1 VVYHRATH
9 ITERRTF
16 PHPTTHKLQDAFF
29 QPFIMEIQTQEAR
42 IILAIEA
49 IRTSKKLSKRS
60 AAKIYKVPEATLR
73 HRMAGRTHRPEIK
86 ANCYKLNDLE
96 EDTIVRYILDLDSR
110 GFAPRL
116 SSVEDIANLLLKSR
130 GALCV
135 GKNWAYR
142 FIQRRPELK
151 TRFNRVYDFQRALC
165 EDPELIGAW
174 FRLVE
179 NMRAKYGI
187 VDSDLYNFDETGF
200 MMGIIS
206 SAMVVTRADR
216 RGRGKAVQ
224 PGNREWATAIVCV
237 NSEGWSVPP
246 FLVVQG
252 KNHLASWYTEGGL
265 LHDWV
270 IKPTS
275 NGWTNNETG
284 LEWLKHFDKHTSARA
299 KGPYRMLVLDGH
311 ESHES
316 AEFQEYCKAHNIII
330 LCLPPHSSHL
340 TQPLD
345 VGCFSVLKRAYG
357 REIETFI
364 KAHINHITKVEFFL
378 AFKAAY
384 SASITAQN
392 SQAGFRGAGLVPFNP
407 QAVLSKLDIRL
418 RTPTPTITPSADIN
432 LWVSQTPHN
441 PTDALLQT
449 TLVKNRIARHQGSSP
464 TPIFQTVAA
473 LAKGTELLAH
483 EMTLL
488 SAEVRTLRKANEA
501 LSKRRRAKKTRVRQG
516 GALTVEDAQDVLA
529 QKEAEEQARRDKRS
543 EGGRQKEGQPSGR
556 RCGTCGKS
564 GHNARTCQ
572 EAVDTSSSS
581 DSDSD

>member
-1 VVYHRATH
+1 
-9 ITERRTF
+9 
-16 PHPTTHKLQDAFF
+16 
-29 QPFIMEIQTQEAR
+29 MEIQTQEAR

-49 IRTSKKLSKRS
+49 IRTSKKLSQRA
-60 AAKIYKVPEATLR
+60 AAKIYKVPRATLAD
-73 HRMAGRTHRPEIK
+73 RMAGRTYRSDSK
-86 ANCYKLNDLE
+86 ANCYKLTDLE
-96 EDTIVRYILDLDSR
+96 EESILQYILDLDSR

-116 SSVEDIANLLLKSR
+116 ASVEDMANLLLESR
-130 GALCV
+130 GALRV

-142 FIQRRPELK
+142 FVQRRPELK

-187 VDSDLYNFDETGF
+187 VDSDFYNFDETGF

-206 SAMVVTRADR
+206 SSMVVTRADR

-224 PGNREWATAIVCV
+224 PGNREWATAIVCI

-252 KNHLASWYTEGGL
+252 KNHLASWYTDGGL
-265 LHDWV
+265 PSDWV
-270 IKPTS
+270 IKPTN

-284 LEWLKHFDKHTSARA
+284 LEWLKHFDKHTSART

-316 AEFQEYCKAHNIII
+316 AEFQKYCKAHNIIT

-357 REIETFI
+357 RQIETFI
-364 KAHINHITKVEFFL
+364 KTHINHITKVDFFL

-384 SASITAQN
+384 SVSITAQN
-392 SQAGFRGAGLVPFNP
+392 GQAGFRGAGLVPFNP
-407 QAVLSKLDIRL
+407 QAVISKLDIRL
-418 RTPTPTITPSADIN
+418 RTPNPSTPPSTDIN
-432 LWVSQTPHN
+432 PWVSQTPHN
-441 PTDALLQT
+441 PTDALSQS

-464 TPIFQTVAA
+464 TPIFETVAA

-488 SAEVRTLRKANEA
+488 SAEVRTLRAANEA

-516 GALTVEDAQDVLA
+516 GALTVQDAQDVLA

-543 EGGRQKEGQPSGR
+543 EGGKQNEGQPSGR
-556 RCGTCGKS
+556 RCSTCGET

-572 EAVDTSSSS
+572 DTIVVLGLS
-581 DSDSD
+581 DSE

>member
-1 VVYHRATH
+1 
-9 ITERRTF
+9 
-16 PHPTTHKLQDAFF
+16 
-29 QPFIMEIQTQEAR
+29 MEIQTQEAR

-49 IRTSKKLSKRS
+49 IQSSKKLSRRS
-60 AAKIYKVPEATLR
+60 AAKIYKVPYATLSDR
-73 HRMAGRTHRPEIK
+73 IAGRTTRRESR
-86 ANCYKLNDLE
+86 ANGLKLTEVE
-96 EDTIVRYILDLDSR
+96 EEVIVQRILDMDTR

-116 SSVEDIANLLLKSR
+116 AGVEDMANFILKSR
-130 GALCV
+130 GGECV
-135 GKNWAYR
+135 GTRWAQR
-142 FIQRRPELK
+142 FVQRRPELN
-151 TRFNRVYDFQRALC
+151 TRFTRVYDFQRALC

-179 NMRAKYGI
+179 NMKAKYGI
-187 VDSDLYNFDETGF
+187 QDCDFYNFDETGF

-224 PGNREWATAIVCV
+224 PGNREWATAIACI

-252 KNHLASWYTEGGL
+252 KTHLASWYTEGGL
-265 LHDWV
+265 PHDWV

-284 LEWLKHFDKHTSARA
+284 LEWIQHFDKHTAARA

-311 ESHES
+311 ESHDS
-316 AEFQEYCKAHNIII
+316 AEFQEYCKAHNIIT

-357 REIETFI
+357 RQIETFI

-384 SASITAQN
+384 EQSITIQN
-392 SQAGFRGAGLVPFNP
+392 AKAGFRGAGLVPFDP
-407 QAVLSKLDIRL
+407 QVVISKLDVKL
-418 RTPTPTITPSADIN
+418 RTPTPTRPPSADAN
-432 LWVSQTPHN
+432 PWTSQTPRN
-441 PTDALLQT
+441 PNDALSQT

-464 TPIFQTVAA
+464 TPIFETVAA

-483 EMTLL
+483 QLTLV
-488 SAEVRTLRKANEA
+488 SAEVRTLRAANEA
-501 LSKRRRAKKTRVRQG
+501 LSKRRRAKKNRIRQG
-516 GALTVEDAQDVLA
+516 GALTVEDAHNVLS
-529 QKEAEEQARRDKRS
+529 QREVDEQIRRDKRS
-543 EGGRQKEGQPSGR
+543 REAMKKEGKTTGR
-556 RCGTCGKS
+556 HCRICKKT
-564 GHNARTCQ
+564 GHNAATCQ
-572 EAVDTSSSS
+572 KVVDVSSSS
-581 DSDSD
+581 DSE